1 MTAPFMRAYSL
12 KVIQTCHRR
21 NAPAI
26 GGMAAQIPIKNNPE
40 ANEVAFEKVRMDK
53 EREALDGHDGTWVAH
68 PGLVPVAMEVFN
80 HVMKTP
86 NQIFRKREE
95 IYVTEK
101 DLLEVP
107 VGTITEEGLRMNI
120 SVGIQYIASWLSGR
134 GAAPIYNLMEDA
146 ATAEIS
152 RAQVWQWI
160 RHEGG
165 KLNDGRK
172 ITFALVEEFKAEE
185 LTKIEQE
192 IGKEAF
198 EKGRFVEATKLFTN
212 LVRNDEFET
221 FLTLPGYEIL

>member
-26 GGMAAQIPIKNNPE
+26 GGMAAQIPIKTIQ
-40 ANEVAFEKVRMDK
+40 KRMKQLLKKCVRI
-53 EREALDGHDGTWVAH
+53 RSAEALDGHDGTWVAH

-80 HVMKTP
+80 HIMKTP

-95 IYVTEK
+95 IHVTEK

-107 VGTITEEGLRMNI
+107 VGTITEEGLRLNI

-165 KLNDGRK
+165 KLNDGRN
-172 ITFALVEEFKAEE
+172 ITLELMEE
-185 LTKIEQE
+185 LKEEELAKIERE

-198 EKGRFVEATKLFTN
+198 KKGRFQRRQRYLQISFGMMN
-212 LVRNDEFET
+212 LYHF
-221 FLTLPGYEIL
+221 